1 MRRACGAA
9 ACAIYREGADV
20 KLTFSI
26 PSMDFSAAGK
36 ASTEVKRLLARLGLN
51 QDLVKRI
58 AVAMY
63 EGEMN
68 IAIHG
73 GGGSASMELTPD
85 KVEIILAD
93 HGPGIADIALAMT
106 EGYSTA
112 SEEVRNMGF
121 GAGMGL
127 SNMKRNAD
135 VLNIESEVGSGTR
148 VHMTFKLDQAKSA

>member
-1 MRRACGAA
+1 M
-9 ACAIYREGADV
+9 
-20 KLTFSI
+20 KLSFSI

-36 ASTEVKRLLARLGLN
+36 ASTEVKRLLARLGLG

-58 AVAMY
+58 AIAMY

-73 GGGSASMELTPD
+73 GGGAAEMELTPE
-85 KVEIILAD
+85 KVEILLVD
-93 HGPGIADIALAMT
+93 HGPGIADIGLAMT

-112 SEEVRNMGF
+112 SQEVRSMGF

-127 SNMKRNAD
+127 PNMRRNAD
-135 VLNIESEVGSGTR
+135 SLDIESAVGSGTK
-148 VHMTFKLDQAKSA
+148 VHMVFRLDEAPSA

>member
-1 MRRACGAA
+1 M
-9 ACAIYREGADV
+9 
-20 KLTFSI
+20 KLSFSI

-36 ASTEVKRLLARLGLN
+36 ASTEVKRLLARLGLG
-51 QDLVKRI
+51 QELVKRI
-58 AVAMY
+58 AIAMY

-73 GGGSASMELTPD
+73 GGGRAEMDLTPEM
-85 KVEIILAD
+85 VEISLVD
-93 HGPGIADIALAMT
+93 KGPGIADIGLAMT

-127 SNMKRNAD
+127 PNMKRNAD
-135 VLNIESEVGSGTR
+135 AMTIESKIGSGTSVR
-148 VHMTFKLDQAKSA
+148 LVFHLDMKRDA

>member
-1 MRRACGAA
+1 M
-9 ACAIYREGADV
+9 
-20 KLTFSI
+20 KLNFSI

-51 QDLVKRI
+51 ADLVKRI
-58 AVAMY
+58 AIAMY

-73 GGGSASMELTPD
+73 GGGEAEMELTTD
-85 KVEIILAD
+85 KVGITLID
-93 HGPGIADIALAMT
+93 HGPGIADIDLAMT
-106 EGYSTA
+106 EGFSTA

-127 SNMKRNAD
+127 PNMKRNAD
-135 VLNIESEVGSGTR
+135 LMELESKVGLGTKVHLLFRLNPAQG
-148 VHMTFKLDQAKSA
+148 AKA

>member
-1 MRRACGAA
+1 
-9 ACAIYREGADV
+9 V
-20 KLTFSI
+20 KLSFSI

-36 ASTEVKRLLARLGLN
+36 ASTEVKRLLARLGLG
-51 QDLVKRI
+51 QELVKRI
-58 AVAMY
+58 AIAMY

-73 GGGSASMELTPD
+73 GGGRAEMDLTPEM
-85 KVEIILAD
+85 VEISLVD
-93 HGPGIADIALAMT
+93 RGPGIADIGLAMT

-127 SNMKRNAD
+127 PNMKRNAD
-135 VLNIESEVGSGTR
+135 AMAIESKIGSGTSVR
-148 VHMTFKLDQAKSA
+148 LVFYLDMKRDA

>member
-1 MRRACGAA
+1 M
-9 ACAIYREGADV
+9 
-20 KLTFSI
+20 KLSFSI

-36 ASTEVKRLLARLGLN
+36 ASTEVKRLLARLGLG
-51 QDLVKRI
+51 QELVKRI
-58 AVAMY
+58 AIAMY

-73 GGGSASMELTPD
+73 GGGRAEMDLTPEM
-85 KVEIILAD
+85 VEISLVD
-93 HGPGIADIALAMT
+93 RGPGIADIGLAMT

-127 SNMKRNAD
+127 PNMKRNAD
-135 VLNIESEVGSGTR
+135 AMAIESKIGSGTSVR
-148 VHMTFKLDQAKSA
+148 LVFYLDMKRDA

>member
-1 MRRACGAA
+1 M
-9 ACAIYREGADV
+9 

-36 ASTEVKRLLARLGLN
+36 ASTEVKRLLARLGMN
-51 QDLVKRI
+51 RDLVKRI
-58 AVAMY
+58 AIAMY

-73 GGGSASMELTPD
+73 GGGIAEMELTPD
-85 KVEIILAD
+85 VVEIRLID
-93 HGPGIADIALAMT
+93 QGPGIPDIELAMT
-106 EGYSTA
+106 EGFSTA

-135 VLNIESEVGSGTR
+135 SLAIESAVGHGTTVR
-148 VHMTFKLDQAKSA
+148 MVFGLNSARHP

>member
-1 MRRACGAA
+1 M
-9 ACAIYREGADV
+9 
-20 KLTFSI
+20 KLSFSI

-36 ASTEVKRLLARLGLN
+36 ASTEVKRLLARLGLG

-58 AVAMY
+58 AIAMY

-73 GGGSASMELTPD
+73 GGGAVEMELTPG
-85 KVEIILAD
+85 KVEILLVD
-93 HGPGIADIALAMT
+93 RGPGIADIALAMT

-112 SEEVRNMGF
+112 SEEVRSMGF

-127 SNMKRNAD
+127 PNMKRNAD
-135 VLNIESEVGSGTR
+135 SFAIESAVGSGTK
-148 VHMTFKLDQAKSA
+148 VHMVFKLDPAQSA

>member
-1 MRRACGAA
+1 M
-9 ACAIYREGADV
+9 
-20 KLTFSI
+20 KLSFSI

-36 ASTEVKRLLARLGLN
+36 ASTEVKRLLARLGLG
-51 QDLVKRI
+51 QELVKRI
-58 AVAMY
+58 AIAMY

-73 GGGSASMELTPD
+73 GGGRAEMDLTPEM
-85 KVEIILAD
+85 VEISLVD
-93 HGPGIADIALAMT
+93 RGPGIADIGLAMT

-127 SNMKRNAD
+127 PNMKRNAD
-135 VLNIESEVGSGTR
+135 AMTIESKIGSGTSVR
-148 VHMTFKLDQAKSA
+148 LVFYLDMKRDA